1 MNWSGSCF
9 DENSD
14 ELEERVRSSFK
25 NRGYFNAQV
34 KILRI
39 QPSDSIAVP
48 KPVVLEADVLEGPLY
63 RLAEIGFVGNHA
75 VSTPALRSG
84 FPLKKGDRFG
94 RDKIASGLDA
104 LRDLYVSSGFID
116 FTAIPDTRN
125 LSNATVILSVSV
137 MEGQQYHMGKL
148 EIFAKK
154 EVADRLRTEW
164 QLPEGAVFDL
174 TYLDKYIGSNR
185 SLLPT
190 GFQRE
195 HMQLVRDCRDATVD
209 VRLPLDAMDPR
220 SQSDAERTSG
230 AMRQK
235 ASSWSND
242 HSVQYHQPVCVI
254 LSEEFASPSEA
265 NPQSKD
271 PYLTNE
277 PRPAWET
284 LHYPASESRPGQA
297 IGVLRLRWSIRQAN
311 GPTPLRMTILKN

>member
-1 MNWSGSCF
+1 MRRSHCFLLVSFVFLVAFLRAECTEYEYRTAKNSGLLITDFTISGTQTLSSDQLTTIESELVGSCF

-14 ELEERVRSSFK
+14 ELEERVRSLFK

-34 KILRI
+34 KTLRI
-39 QPSDSIAVP
+39 RSSDSIAVP

-94 RDKIASGLDA
+94 RDKVASGLDA

-116 FTAIPDTRN
+116 LTAVPDTRN

-164 QLPEGAVFDL
+164 QMPEGAVFDL

-195 HMQLVRDCRDATVD
+195 NMQLVRDCRDATVD

-220 SQSDAERTSG
+220 SQSTPKNIGCDTPKG
-230 AMRQK
+230 
-235 ASSWSND
+235 
-242 HSVQYHQPVCVI
+242 
-254 LSEEFASPSEA
+254 
-265 NPQSKD
+265 
-271 PYLTNE
+271 
-277 PRPAWET
+277 
-284 LHYPASESRPGQA
+284 GQ
-297 IGVLRLRWSIRQAN
+297 LQ
-311 GPTPLRMTILKN
+311 